1 MSTEE
6 VLECG
11 RGGRDR
17 VELTRWPIVNIPLQ
31 LTCKIISQS
40 LMQMMSSHSWFS
52 SSFAITPLLSWRS
65 LTRRGIHSRF
75 LEDIIDS
82 DIRQSFRSKLEII
95 QSKCIN
101 KAKQSLE
108 MCLKL
113 PEHWNKVWGNIKED
127 LCRFGIYAVLRDP
140 YSKVVGNEGGEGLH
154 KFGIDRVDSN
164 HHFFCDW
171 HQDWILFTP
180 AFDLKI
186 CFELFHITF
195 SFASLLK

>member
-1 MSTEE
+1 
-6 VLECG
+6 
-11 RGGRDR
+11 
-17 VELTRWPIVNIPLQ
+17 
-31 LTCKIISQS
+31 
-40 LMQMMSSHSWFS
+40 MQMTSRHSWLS
-52 SSFAITPLLSWRS
+52 VSFATTLWLSSRW
-65 LTRRGIHSRF
+65 LTRRGVPDSSRRPSTQTF
-75 LEDIIDS
+75 AKNS
-82 DIRQSFRSKLEII
+82 VQSWKLFS
-95 QSKCIN
+95 QNASTRPS
-101 KAKQSLE
+101 SLLRCASSFQKL
-108 MCLKL
+108 CLKTSN
-113 PEHWNKVWGNIKED
+113 WNKVWGNIKED

-154 KFGIDRVDSN
+154 KFGMDRVDSN